1 MIIFL
6 HSLHLKKTSHAG
18 PTSPDDY
25 IKELNKSDMS
35 PEHLL
40 KTLQSVRVSLT
51 GRPLRYVG
59 YPVL

>member
-1 MIIFL
+1 MMIIFL

-51 GRPLRYVG
+51 GRPLR
-59 YPVL
+59 